1 MRRRPPR
8 STRTDT
14 LFPYTTLFRS
24 GVGTAQIVLAG
35 VHVGDLEEQAVE
47 GVELEVVEQLVEGG
61 DVEVEAATIIFGADF
76 ERIDIL
82 RLEDQILEAKIGRA
96 HVCTPVTN
104 AHIVCSLRLAKKTKP
119 VHNVQSYHY

>member
-47 GVELEVVEQLVEGG
+47 GVELEVVEHLVEGG

-82 RLEDQILEAKIGRA
+82 RLEDQILEASRPQDGHDAAEIGRA
-96 HVCTPVTN
+96 PCRESG
-104 AHIVCSLRLAKKTKP
+104 C
-119 VHNVQSYHY
+119 QSG